1 MKKIILLKGLPASG
15 KSTYAKKQCNAET
28 VRVNKD
34 DIRAMMGGEFSKGK
48 ENITLYVRD
57 SLVHAALEGNKT
69 VIVDDTNFAPQHEQ
83 TMRDL
88 AALLGAEVEV
98 KFFDTPVAECIK
110 RDAARPNPVGKAVI
124 MDMYRKYLKPLPEPV
139 QHNPELPTCII
150 VDIDGTLAHM
160 TGRSPYD
167 YTRVHADVV
176 DEKIQWLANN
186 VARDAMA
193 KMIVLSGRKD
203 DCRDETLKWLMENN
217 IHFNHLLMRK
227 SGDDR
232 PDWIV
237 KKEIYERYIK
247 GKYNVLFVIDDRD
260 QVVTMWRDEGLKC
273 LQVAEG
279 NF

>member
-1 MKKIILLKGLPASG
+1 MKKIILLKGLPGSG
-15 KSTYAKKQCNAET
+15 KSYWAKAQCNAET

-48 ENITLYVRD
+48 ENITLAIRD
-57 SLVHAALEGNKT
+57 QAVIQALKQGKT
-69 VIVDDTNFAPQHEQ
+69 IIVDDTNFAPQHEAR
-83 TMRDL
+83 MREIAL
-88 AALLGAEVEV
+88 AFDAQVEIML
-98 KFFDTPVAECIK
+98 FDTPVADCIK

-167 YTRVHADVV
+167 YTRVHEDVV

-203 DCRDETLKWLMENN
+203 DCRDETSRWLMDNN
-217 IHFNHLLMRK
+217 ISFDYLLMRK
-227 SGDDR
+227 SEDDR